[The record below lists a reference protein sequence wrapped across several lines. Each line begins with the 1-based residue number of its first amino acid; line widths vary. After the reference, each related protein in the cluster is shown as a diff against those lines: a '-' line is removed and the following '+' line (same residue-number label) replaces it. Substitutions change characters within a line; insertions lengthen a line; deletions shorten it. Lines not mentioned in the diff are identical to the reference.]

1 MKFRQ
6 LAFLAACVGALSA
19 PAYAETHIT
28 VLHVSDN
35 AATVRQIQTNAST
48 SAISPILPINTYLFT
63 ALRPDTLAMG

>member
-1 MKFRQ
+1 MRRLPRSFRCSPRPNGNFVSLVQ
-6 LAFLAACVGALSA
+6 PGLEAR
-19 PAYAETHIT
+19 
-28 VLHVSDN
+28 HVSDN